1 MTSVHEN
8 VRRSARTSER
18 DAVAPSVPP
27 TVLDANEHVGRAPAV
42 VSSEPQERAETRH
55 RILTAGVQVLRE
67 VGHGEFSVQKV
78 ARAAGVYQGNVTYYW
93 PRRRDLIEALATF
106 AIQEYHARV
115 FSGYAQLDLSASG
128 WSTCFVGQVV
138 QEAVHEDKVRLLP
151 ELWSI
156 GNACPNVAA
165 ALGALYADAVELA
178 IATFGLDGDDPS
190 VVPLRRELYLLGLA
204 AEGLTAWFGYR
215 RADDEL
221 LVSVQQEIV
230 ARFAPALEQLHA
242 VASAT
247 VPGEAGPGRSS
258 SVASVGGSTRRSGSS
273 RSSRTP

>member
-1 MTSVHEN
+1 MGSVRKN
-8 VRRSARTSER
+8 VRRSARTTER
-18 DAVAPSVPP
+18 DAVAPSVAL
-27 TVLDANEHVGRAPAV
+27 TVLDATEHIGRAPAAV
-42 VSSEPQERAETRH
+42 LSEPQERAETRH
-55 RILTAGVQVLRE
+55 RILAAGVQVLRE
-67 VGHGEFSVQKV
+67 VGYGDFSVQKV

-93 PRRRDLIEALATF
+93 PRRRDLIEALAAF
-106 AIQEYHARV
+106 AIQEYQASV
-115 FSGYAQLDLSASG
+115 FSGYSRLDLARSG
-128 WSTCFVGQVV
+128 WSACFVEQVV
-138 QEAVHEDKVRLLP
+138 REAVCEDKVRLLP

-156 GNACPNVAA
+156 GNACPDVAA
-165 ALGALYADAVELA
+165 ALGALYAAAVELA

-190 VVPLRRELYLLGLA
+190 VMPLRRELYLLGLA

-242 VASAT
+242 EASAAAS
-247 VPGEAGPGRSS
+247 GAAGPGRSD
-258 SVASVGGSTRRSGSS
+258 SVASVGVSARRTGTS